1 MFTVIRAI
9 TDLLGATI
17 FIAFCIILAFAFG
30 A

>member
-9 TDLLGATI
+9 TDLLGAAI
-17 FIAFCIILAFAFG
+17 FVAFCIILAIAFG

>member
-9 TDLLGATI
+9 TDLLAAAL

>member
-9 TDLLGATI
+9 TDLLAAAI
-17 FIAFCIILAFAFG
+17 FVAFCVILAIAFG